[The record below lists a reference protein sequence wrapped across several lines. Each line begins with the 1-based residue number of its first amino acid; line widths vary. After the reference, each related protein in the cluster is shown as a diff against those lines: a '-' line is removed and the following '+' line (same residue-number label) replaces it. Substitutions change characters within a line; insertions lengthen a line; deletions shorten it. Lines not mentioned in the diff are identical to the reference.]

1 MTPVLRVSEL
11 ARSYGPIAA
20 VDRVSF
26 DVAPGELFALL
37 GPSGC
42 GKTTLLRLIAG
53 LEAPDRGAIVI
64 DGADMTGV
72 PAYRRPVNTV
82 FQSYALFPH
91 MTVAQNIAFGL
102 KQDGLARD
110 AIAQRIAEM
119 LDLVQLAGF
128 ERRRPD
134 QLSGGQR
141 QRVALARSLA
151 KRPKLLLLDEPLA
164 ALDRKLREETRLE
177 LVRIQEQTGTTFILV
192 THDQEEAMSL
202 AQRIAVMR
210 AGRIVQLDAPRAV
223 YERPGS
229 RYVAD
234 FIGRVNLFA
243 GELVAPGP
251 RATLRGTEVDAVLV
265 GTGGEGL
272 RAGTAVWL
280 AVRPERIALNPPAI
294 AGGENRL
301 SGTVMGAAY
310 LGESVLVDVALAGGK
325 VVRAVV
331 AASTRVP
338 ERGAGVSLAF
348 AASAAVV
355 LTE

>member
-1 MTPVLRVSEL
+1 MTPVLRVDDL
-11 ARSYGPIAA
+11 ARSYGSIAA

-26 DVAPGELFALL
+26 AVAPGELFALL

-53 LEAPDRGAIVI
+53 LEAPDMGTIAI

-72 PAYRRPVNTV
+72 PAWRRPVNTV

-102 KQDGLARD
+102 KQDGLAR
-110 AIAQRIAEM
+110 AEIARRTAAM
-119 LDLVQLAGF
+119 LELVQLVGF

-164 ALDRKLREETRLE
+164 ALDRKLREETRAE
-177 LVRIQEQTGTTFILV
+177 LVRIQEQTGISFILV

-202 AQRIAVMR
+202 AGRIAVMR
-210 AGRIVQLDAPRAV
+210 AGRVVQLGAPRAI
-223 YERPGS
+223 YERPAS

-243 GELVAPGP
+243 GALVAPGP
-251 RATLRGTEVDAVLV
+251 RATMRASELDAVLA
-265 GTGGEGL
+265 GTGGEGVA
-272 RAGTAVWL
+272 AGTPVWL
-280 AVRPERIALNPPAI
+280 AVRPERIALDPRALD
-294 AGGENRL
+294 GGENRL
-301 SGTVMGAAY
+301 SGTVAGAAY

-325 VVRAVV
+325 LVRAVIP
-331 AASTRVP
+331 ASARIP
-338 ERGAGVSLAF
+338 ERGARVSLGF
-348 AASAAVV
+348 AAAAAVV